1 MKKYIKSSRI
11 YFEDG
16 LKDGY
21 LVVDNGKI
29 VDFLK
34 SDAKVDECEDY
45 GNSRIIPGII
55 DTHNHGTYGYGC
67 DKKLPNDEAIKQ
79 TLKNY
84 LYALTY
90 EGVTSCFPTI
100 TYQIKQMTEIAEE
113 GNYKGARV
121 MGLHSEG
128 PYLSRVGE
136 GGRPEDHPDV
146 DMNFVKKMYEDSNG
160 LLKLVAIAPEI
171 PGTDEAIKYLL
182 SKGVKVAYAHSDLKR
197 EGAQKAVDSGITVA
211 THTSNVMVGIH
222 HRDIGGLGVML
233 MDPRV
238 QCEVIC
244 DGLHVSLYFIEMM
257 FKIKDKSKFMMISD
271 SATLAGIKPGRYEVG
286 WVTPMNVT
294 EEGFV
299 RDDDGRLLGSSKSV
313 LYGIGNL
320 VEKLHIPLEEVIK
333 LSSLNAAKFYGF
345 DDRKGSIAVGKDAD
359 FVVISDDY
367 KALSTY
373 VEGENVYNR
382 KRDGEPVFNPNPT
395 FVEEH

>member
-1 MKKYIKSSRI
+1 MKYIKSSKI

-21 LVVDNGKI
+21 LVIDQGKI
-29 VDFLK
+29 VGYLNAN
-34 SDAKVDECEDY
+34 AKVDEYEDY
-45 GNSRIIPGII
+45 GDNRIIPGII

-67 DKKLPNDEAIKQ
+67 DKVYPDKESLINN
-79 TLKNY
+79 LKGY
-84 LYALTY
+84 LHALTY

-100 TYQIKQMTEIAEE
+100 TCQVKEMADIVTSGDYR
-113 GNYKGARV
+113 GARV

-128 PYLSRVGE
+128 PYVSRVGE
-136 GGRPEDHPDV
+136 GGRPEDYPAV
-146 DMNFVKKMYEDSNG
+146 DMEFVKKMWEDSKG
-160 LLKLVAIAPEI
+160 LLKLFAMAPEI
-171 PGTDEAIKYLL
+171 KGTDEILEYLIP
-182 SKGVKVAYAHSDLKR
+182 KGVKIAYAHSDCKR
-197 EGAQKAVDSGITVA
+197 EEAQKAVDAGYRVA
-211 THTSNVMVGIH
+211 THTANVMVGIH

-257 FKIKDKSKFMMISD
+257 FKIKDKSQFMMISD
-271 SATLAGIKPGRYEVG
+271 SATLAGIKPGRYETG
-286 WVTPMNVT
+286 WFTPINVT
-294 EEGFV
+294 DEGFV

-313 LYGIGNL
+313 LYGVGNL

-333 LSSLNAAKFYGF
+333 LSSLNAAKYYGF
-345 DDRKGSIAVGKDAD
+345 ADRKGSIAIGKDAD

-373 VEGENVYNR
+373 VEGDNIYNR
-382 KRDGEPVFNPNPT
+382 QRDGEPIFNPHPS

>member
-1 MKKYIKSSRI
+1 MKYIKSSKI

-21 LVVDNGKI
+21 LVIDNGKI
-29 VDFLK
+29 VGYLN
-34 SDAKVDECEDY
+34 SEAKVETCEDY
-45 GNSRIIPGII
+45 GDSRIIPGII

-67 DKKLPNDEAIKQ
+67 DKVYENEEAVKQ
-79 TLKNY
+79 NLRKY

-100 TYQIKQMTEIAEE
+100 TYQVKQMADIITEE
-113 GNYKGARV
+113 NYTGARV

-136 GGRPEDHPDV
+136 GGRPEEYPPV
-146 DMNFVKKMYEDSNG
+146 DMDFVKKMYEDSKG
-160 LLKLVAIAPEI
+160 TLKLFAMAPEI
-171 PGTDEAIKYLL
+171 QGTEEAKDYLI
-182 SKGVKVAYAHSDLKR
+182 SKGVKIAYAHSDLKK
-197 EGAQKAVDSGITVA
+197 EGAQKAVDSGYSVS
-211 THTSNVMVGIH
+211 THTSNVMVGLH

-233 MDPRV
+233 KDPRV

-244 DGLHVSLYFIEMM
+244 DGLHVSLDFIDIM
-257 FKIKDKSKFMMISD
+257 FKIKDMSKFMMVSD
-271 SATLAGIKPGRYEVG
+271 SATLAGIKPGRYETG
-286 WVTPMNVT
+286 WFTPINVT
-294 EEGFV
+294 DEGFV

-345 DDRKGSIAVGKDAD
+345 ADRKGSIAIGKDAD

-367 KALSTY
+367 VALSTY

-382 KRDGEPVFNPNPT
+382 QRDGEPIFNPKPS
-395 FVEEH
+395 FIEVH